1 MQVLDVIELTKNLK
15 EAQQA
20 EDSPEAKATLPKL
33 GLEDI
38 DPVNKEIPFEILA
51 SNADQSTAQI
61 IGHPLQTAGILY
73 TDIALDYSEIDLEDL
88 ELLPLLAR
96 MLMEAGTT
104 TYDQTALTRRIG
116 STTGGISVSYHN
128 DLKRGA
134 EGRVSN
140 SDDVLLYL
148 LIRGKAVT
156 ENVPIMFDLFFDVL
170 SNAKLDNQK
179 RAVEML
185 KESKARKVWW
195 HFLCMNER
203 T

>member
-1 MQVLDVIELTKNLK
+1 MWRIGHLNPYLKIFPQQVLDVIELTKNLK

-38 DPVNKEIPFEILA
+38 DPINKEIPHEILA
-51 SNADQSTAQI
+51 SNTDLSAAQI

-73 TDIALDYSEIDLEDL
+73 TDVALDYSEIDLEDL

-104 TYDQTALTRRIG
+104 TFDQTTLTRRIG

-156 ENVPIMFDLFFDVL
+156 ENVPIMFDLFYGM
-170 SNAKLDNQK
+170 K
-179 RAVEML
+179 
-185 KESKARKVWW
+185 
-195 HFLCMNER
+195 
-203 T
+203 